1 MTMSTESLLNRG
13 YRQLD
18 MDEPFEVLVG
28 PFYMKEQEDGT
39 FKSAFVA
46 EKKHT
51 NAMGVVHGGLL
62 MSFADFSLFSIARN
76 KVDGDCVTVGFN
88 SEFVSSGKIGDLV
101 ESSGEV
107 IRATRSLL
115 FVRGTVYS
123 GDNTL
128 MSFSGILKRLKK

>member
-1 MTMSTESLLNRG
+1 MTISTEDLLSQG

-18 MDEPFEVLVG
+18 MDEPFELLVG
-28 PFYMKEQEDGT
+28 PFYLNEQSDGT
-39 FKSAFVA
+39 FKSAFIA
-46 EKKHT
+46 EQKHT
-51 NAMGVVHGGLL
+51 NAMGIVHGGLL

-88 SEFVSSGKIGDLV
+88 SEFVSSGKVGELI

-107 IRATRSLL
+107 VRATRSLL
-115 FVRGTVYS
+115 FVRGTIYS